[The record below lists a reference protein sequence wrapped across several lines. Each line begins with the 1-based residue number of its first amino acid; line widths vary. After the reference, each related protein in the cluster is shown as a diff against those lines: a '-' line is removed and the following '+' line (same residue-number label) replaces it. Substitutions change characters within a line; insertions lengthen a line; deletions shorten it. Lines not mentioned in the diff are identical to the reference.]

1 MLNAYL
7 TTHLE
12 IIPASGVL
20 GAELQ
25 GINLAGPVAPDTASA
40 IRGALAEHGVIF
52 FRDQMITPEQ
62 HIAFAE
68 SLAPIDINRFFK
80 TASGYP
86 QISEVRKEPASRLSE
101 SESSILPLAG
111 QHAQC
116 RLVVSAAN
124 SWDRGRLVRI
134 LLLRHRCFL
143 RTLLTNS
150 VRNPSNT
157 SPPLLGFLRHPNLP

>member
-12 IIPASGVL
+12 IIPASGAL

-25 GINLAGPVAPDTASA
+25 GINLAEPVAPDTASA

-52 FRDQMITPEQ
+52 FCDQKITPEQ
-62 HIAFAE
+62 HIAFARE
-68 SLAPIDINRFFK
+68 SGANQYQPLFQDAF
-80 TASGYP
+80 GYA

-101 SESSILPLAG
+101 SESSILPLSG

-116 RLVVSAAN
+116 RLVVTKEPQPSMLTKRRPAPWPTIRFPPKTHA
-124 SWDRGRLVRI
+124 G
-134 LLLRHRCFL
+134 HR
-143 RTLLTNS
+143 R
-150 VRNPSNT
+150 
-157 SPPLLGFLRHPNLP
+157 

>member
-12 IIPASGVL
+12 IIPASGAL

-25 GINLAGPVAPDTASA
+25 GINLADPVAPDTASA

-52 FRDQMITPEQ
+52 PAIGRLRPNSTSRLP
-62 HIAFAE
+62 E
-68 SLAPIDINRFFK
+68 SLAPININRFFK

-86 QISEVRKEPASRLSE
+86 QISEVRKEPASRRSE
-101 SESSILPLAG
+101 SESSILPLSG

-116 RLVVSAAN
+116 RLVVTKEPQPSMIT
-124 SWDRGRLVRI
+124 RLRPAPWPTI
-134 LLLRHRCFL
+134 RFPPKTHAGHR
-143 RTLLTNS
+143 R
-150 VRNPSNT
+150 
-157 SPPLLGFLRHPNLP
+157 